1 MAPRISFVD
10 PISTTEAT
18 MLAELDR
25 RHREGTPQSLAP

>member
-25 RHREGTPQSLAP
+25 HREGTPQSSAP